1 MTLTLLLALTI
12 AFPRPGQKLPYV
24 ERCYM
29 IGAVEPGP
37 TNIIV
42 GGRPVSVYRTGAWAT
57 LVAVSPGTNTI
68 DVAGSNHWFVI
79 GPKPVRVPSAGSAKP
94 AVERVYGKLP
104 YAGDT
109 AKAVPTNRA
118 PDEITIVIDAG
129 HGGRDAGAL
138 SPHGIEEKDANL
150 RTAKALR
157 DELARRGYRAVM
169 TRDDDRQI
177 ALYDRPKVAHAN
189 NADAF
194 VSIHHNAPPID
205 RDPQSVRYSVVYAWN
220 DIGENLGRAIN
231 RRLAEAQAAEGLRNN
246 GVPRAN
252 YVVMRNPEIP
262 SCLVE
267 VDFIT
272 SPQGEEASW
281 NPERRRRVAAAI
293 ADGIEDWTKFNP
305 LSDRGE

>member
-1 MTLTLLLALTI
+1 MTQPLLLALTI
-12 AFPRPGQKLPYV
+12 AFPRPGQRLPYV

-29 IGAVEPGP
+29 IGAVGPGP
-37 TNIIV
+37 TNITV
-42 GGRPVSVYRTGAWAT
+42 GGRSAAVYRTGAWAT
-57 LVAVSPGTNTI
+57 LVEVSPGTNVV

-79 GPKPVRVPSAGSAKP
+79 GPKPVRKPSSGPVKP
-94 AVERVYGKLP
+94 APERVYGKLP
-104 YAGDT
+104 YADD
-109 AKAVPTNRA
+109 AARAAPTNRA
-118 PDEITIVIDAG
+118 PGEITVVIDAG
-129 HGGRDAGAL
+129 HGGRDTGAL

-150 RTAKALR
+150 RTARAVR
-157 DELARRGYRAVM
+157 VELERRGYRVIM

-194 VSIHHNAPPID
+194 ISIHHNAPPVD
-205 RDPQSVRYSVVYAWN
+205 RDPRTVRYSVVYAWN
-220 DIGENLGRAIN
+220 EIGENLGKAIN
-231 RRLAEAQAAEGLRNN
+231 RRLAETLKAEGLKNN

-252 YVVMRNPEIP
+252 YAVTRNPEIP

-272 SPQGEEASW
+272 SPEGEEASW

-293 ADGIEDWTKFNP
+293 ADGFEDWAK
-305 LSDRGE
+305 GG

>member
-1 MTLTLLLALTI
+1 MTLPLLLALTI

-37 TNIIV
+37 TNITV
-42 GGRPVSVYRTGAWAT
+42 GGRPVAVYRTGAWAT
-57 LVAVSPGTNTI
+57 LVEVSPGTNTV

-79 GPKPVRVPSAGSAKP
+79 GPKPVRKPSAGSVKP
-94 AVERVYGKLP
+94 APRVYEKLP
-104 YAGDT
+104 YAGDI

-118 PDEITIVIDAG
+118 PCEVTVVIDAG
-129 HGGRDAGAL
+129 HGGRDTGAL

-150 RTAKALR
+150 RTAIALQG
-157 DELARRGYRAVM
+157 ELERRGYRVIM
-169 TRDDDRQI
+169 TRSDDRQI
-177 ALYDRPKVAHAN
+177 ALYDRPRVAHAN

-194 VSIHHNAPPID
+194 ISIHHNAPPVD
-205 RDPQSVRYSVVYAWN
+205 RDPRIVRYGVVYAWN
-220 DIGENLGRAIN
+220 GIGENLGRAIN
-231 RRLAEAQAAEGLRNN
+231 RRLAEAQAKEGLKNN

-252 YVVMRNPEIP
+252 YAVTRNPEIP

-281 NPERRRRVAAAI
+281 NPARRRRIAAAI
-293 ADGIEDWTKFNP
+293 ADGFEDWAKG
-305 LSDRGE
+305 R

>member
-1 MTLTLLLALTI
+1 MTLPLLLALTI

-37 TNIIV
+37 TNITV
-42 GGRPVSVYRTGAWAT
+42 GGRPVAVYRTGAWAT
-57 LVAVSPGTNTI
+57 LVEVSPGTNTV

-79 GPKPVRVPSAGSAKP
+79 GPKPVRKPSAGSVKP
-94 AVERVYGKLP
+94 APRVYEKLP
-104 YAGDT
+104 YAGDI

-118 PDEITIVIDAG
+118 PGEVTVVIDAG
-129 HGGRDAGAL
+129 HGGRDTGAL

-150 RTAKALR
+150 RTAIALQG
-157 DELARRGYRAVM
+157 ELERRGYRVIM
-169 TRDDDRQI
+169 TRSDDRQI
-177 ALYDRPKVAHAN
+177 ALYDRPRVAHAN

-194 VSIHHNAPPID
+194 ISIHHNAPPVD
-205 RDPQSVRYSVVYAWN
+205 RDPRIVRYGVVYAWN
-220 DIGENLGRAIN
+220 GIGENLGRAIN
-231 RRLAEAQAAEGLRNN
+231 RRLAEAQAKEGLKNN

-252 YVVMRNPEIP
+252 YAVTRNPEIP

-281 NPERRRRVAAAI
+281 NPARRRRIAAAI
-293 ADGIEDWTKFNP
+293 ADGFEDWAKG
-305 LSDRGE
+305 R